1 MKPCSLPVL
10 LILLLIYQTGTA
22 QVLNLQ
28 QDSSWLNIG
37 DLDIAGNQITVEALI
52 YRDGTN
58 TSNIVSKHS
67 FPDDVNYLLRP
78 QTFELT
84 TYISGTAGPT
94 QFLQMFNP
102 FTLDLQKWYHIAGTY
117 DGSVVKYYVNGC
129 VVIEQPFSGNLLQN
143 DFVAAIGNQSENQ
156 SEQFFGK
163 MDEVRIWNVCR
174 TQEQITSNMLNLPNP
189 TTQTGLV
196 AYYQFGNDFTNTQGN
211 ATWNGTAM
219 GTPQFT
225 TSVINIPSFE
235 ITSIETTSS
244 DCSSLHNGTI
254 TITSN
259 RPNSLYSIDGVNYQA
274 NNFFSDVN
282 GGTYTIYVKSPE
294 GCIIDSIATVIDNG
308 ISFPVTMTRIICEGE
323 NYAGYTTT
331 GTYLDTLLNPG
342 SCDSIRTL
350 NLTVH
355 DTFQFTEDVTICPGE
370 TYDFHG
376 TLLSQS
382 GSYSASFLTSYGCD
396 SSFQL
401 ELTVLPGKFLG
412 NDTVICIANSFDI
425 VSDVPYTKWFDNT
438 ISPAKTV
445 TSSGWYWAVVEDASG
460 CDVVDSIYVQFNLK
474 FYVPTAF
481 TPNQNGL
488 NDVFLPIF
496 SDNDFSTYHLGIFD
510 RWGKQLFVSDDPA
523 DSWDGTSGGKV
534 CDIGTYIY
542 LLTVE
547 TIFCG
552 SSSVHGNITIVK

>member
-1 MKPCSLPVL
+1 
-10 LILLLIYQTGTA
+10 
-22 QVLNLQ
+22 LQ
-28 QDSSWLNIG
+28 QDSTWLSIG
-37 DLDIAGNQITVEALI
+37 DMDISGNQITVEALI
-52 YRDGTN
+52 LRDGSN

-84 TYISGTAGPT
+84 TYITGTAGPT

-117 DGSVVKYYVNGC
+117 NGSVVKYYVNGC
-129 VVIEQPFSGNLLQN
+129 VVIEQPFSGNLYQN
-143 DFVAAIGNQSENQ
+143 DFAAAIGNQSSNE

-174 TQEQITSNMLNLPNP
+174 TQEQITSNMLDLPNP

-196 AYYQFGNDFTNTQGN
+196 AYYKFENDFINAQGN
-211 ATWNGTAM
+211 ATWNGTEM

-225 TSVINIPSFE
+225 SSLINIPSFE
-235 ITSIETTSS
+235 ITGIETTNS
-244 DCSSLHNGTI
+244 DCNSLHNGTI
-254 TITSN
+254 TIGSN
-259 RPNSLYSIDGVNYQA
+259 RPNSLYSIDGINYQA
-274 NNFFSDVN
+274 NNVFTDVT

-294 GCIIDSIATVIDNG
+294 GCIIDSIATVINNG
-308 ISFPVTMTRIICEGE
+308 IFFPISVTTTICEGE
-323 NYAGYTTT
+323 NFAGYTAT
-331 GTYLDTLLNPG
+331 GIYHDTLLVAG

-355 DTFQFTEDVTICPGE
+355 DTFQSAQDLTICPEE

-376 TLLSQS
+376 MLLSES
-382 GSYSASFLTSYGCD
+382 GSYTVSFSTAYGCD
-396 SSFQL
+396 SSFSIN
-401 ELTVLPGKFLG
+401 LTILPGTFLG
-412 NDTVICIANSFDI
+412 NDTVICIANSFNI
-425 VSDVPYTKWFDNT
+425 ESPAPYTKWFDNT
-438 ISPAKTV
+438 ISKSKTV
-445 TSSGWYWAVVEDASG
+445 YTSGYYWAVIEDASG
-460 CDVVDSIYVQFNLK
+460 CNVVDSIYVQFNVK
-474 FYVPTAF
+474 FYVPNAF
-481 TPNQNGL
+481 TPNQNGI

-496 SDNDFSTYHLGIFD
+496 SDNDFSVYNLRIFD

-523 DSWDGTSGGKV
+523 DSWDGTSEGKV

-547 TIFCG
+547 TNSCG
-552 SSSVHGNITIVK
+552 NSSVRGNITVVK